1 MKNNINTNTAGTINT
16 ITRQVEFYYDET
28 DTFTELYR
36 NVNYKKDGSQGSK
49 YYARYYA
56 YGEPIW
62 YSVYGV
68 DDGYCELGSTIK
80 DEIVFEIVSE
90 IDKNTVLLTQGN
102 GVAYKYPS
110 YKQWINETLKAIIIN
125 DNQVLSNLTEFY
137 NKDVAFWSGLNGAE
151 YSKVKFNQWLLSYKD
166 KNIVGKV
173 ADDYAENWL
182 NFYQCVGMEKLSKS
196 YKNLLRDNEEI
207 ALFKVHNK
215 HQYCDVEW
223 YEYWLGYV
231 DIDGLADSLSTF
243 IGYEYDN
250 TKIGTVY
257 SKSITKDIE
266 NKIIEALKLKPET
279 SSTNMFINE
288 YYLYYIDTDYST
300 VQRIEVSSLVRR
312 LNNLLFCGSYDRKAV
327 DRFMSHTDIKIRLEL
342 ATAFQRVFYS
352 KDEMLDKISSMDK
365 KLANYC
371 CY

>member
-1 MKNNINTNTAGTINT
+1 M
-16 ITRQVEFYYDET
+16 
-28 DTFTELYR
+28 
-36 NVNYKKDGSQGSK
+36 
-49 YYARYYA
+49 
-56 YGEPIW
+56 
-62 YSVYGV
+62 
-68 DDGYCELGSTIK
+68 
-80 DEIVFEIVSE
+80 
-90 IDKNTVLLTQGN
+90 
-102 GVAYKYPS
+102 
-110 YKQWINETLKAIIIN
+110 
-125 DNQVLSNLTEFY
+125 TEFY
-137 NKDVAFWSGLNGAE
+137 NKDVAFWSGLNGAA

-166 KNIVGKV
+166 KNIVGKP
-173 ADDYAENWL
+173 ANDYDENWL

-196 YKNLLRDNEEI
+196 YKNLLRGNEAI
-207 ALFKVHNK
+207 ALFKIHNK

-231 DIDGLADSLSTF
+231 NRDGLTDYLNAF

-250 TKIGTVY
+250 AKIGTVY
-257 SKSITKDIE
+257 TKAITKDIE